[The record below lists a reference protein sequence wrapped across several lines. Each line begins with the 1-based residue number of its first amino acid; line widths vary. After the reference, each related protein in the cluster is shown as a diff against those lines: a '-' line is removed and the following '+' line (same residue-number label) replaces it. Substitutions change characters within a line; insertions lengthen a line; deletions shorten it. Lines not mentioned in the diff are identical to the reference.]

1 MRADDIRK
9 TTEAGLDELIAAVQA
24 GKSEG
29 LREYLAQMAKFHRYS
44 VTNHFLILAQH
55 PQATRVAGYR
65 TWKKLGRQVRR
76 GSKSI
81 RILAPILKRKTD
93 EGRDEEA
100 LAGFRTIGVFD
111 ISQTDGKSLAN
122 FTRPQGDPGPHIDR
136 LKQFVAAQ
144 GIRLKH
150 SDSLGGAEGI
160 SRGGE
165 IILRMGLT
173 PAEEF
178 SVLAHEL
185 AHELLHRS
193 PGQNRLVRE
202 TEAEATAFVVC
213 QAVGLDAKD
222 AASDY
227 IQLYRGDKE
236 TLLASLQ
243 RIRRTANLILRAVLS
258 EEREAAA

>member
-1 MRADDIRK
+1 MRANDIRK

-93 EGRDEEA
+93 EEA
-100 LAGFRTIGVFD
+100 LAGFRTVGVFD

-136 LKQFVAAQ
+136 LKRFVAAQ

-150 SDSLGGAEGI
+150 SDSLGGAEGV

-165 IILRMGLT
+165 IILRVGLP

-243 RIRRTANLILRAVLS
+243 RIRRAANLILRAVLP
-258 EEREAAA
+258 EEHEAAA